1 MRAAKELGQGQG
13 QGQTHRSNGTAS
25 VLSAPRQAALARTG
39 GTSTPLREP
48 LRPRESY
55 TTDFVF
61 DVPQD
66 AQGLAAPDRRRLSR
80 DSLCDRTRKQPSA
93 QEDLFWRGFRPLAD
107 KECAINHS

>member
-1 MRAAKELGQGQG
+1 MRAAKELGQG

-48 LRPRESY
+48 LRPGESY

-66 AQGLAAPDRRRLSR
+66 AQGLRLLIAEDCPEAHFVIGHENSLLHKKIYFGVDSAPSP
-80 DSLCDRTRKQPSA
+80 TKNVQ
-93 QEDLFWRGFRPLAD
+93 
-107 KECAINHS
+107 

>member
-1 MRAAKELGQGQG
+1 MRAAKELGQGQGQG

-48 LRPRESY
+48 LRPGESY

-66 AQGLAAPDRRRLSR
+66 AQGLRLLIAEDCPETHFVIGHENSLLHKKIYFGVDSAPSP
-80 DSLCDRTRKQPSA
+80 TNNVQ
-93 QEDLFWRGFRPLAD
+93 
-107 KECAINHS
+107 

>member
-1 MRAAKELGQGQG
+1 MRAAKELGQG

-66 AQGLAAPDRRRLSR
+66 AQGLRLLIAEDCPETHFVIGHENSLLHKKIYFGVDSAPSP
-80 DSLCDRTRKQPSA
+80 TKNVQ
-93 QEDLFWRGFRPLAD
+93 
-107 KECAINHS
+107 

>member
-1 MRAAKELGQGQG
+1 MRAAKELGQGQT
-13 QGQTHRSNGTAS
+13 QRHRSNGTAS

-48 LRPRESY
+48 LRPGESY

-66 AQGLAAPDRRRLSR
+66 AQGLRLLIAEDCPETHFVIGHENSLLHKKIYFGVDSAPSP
-80 DSLCDRTRKQPSA
+80 TKNVQ
-93 QEDLFWRGFRPLAD
+93 
-107 KECAINHS
+107 